1 MRGELTT
8 VKRTTLVA
16 MLTLDV
22 HARDIITNLVER
34 NINSEK
40 DFDWQSQLRYYWE
53 ENQCIVRMMSTE
65 LVYGSEYLGN
75 GAR

>member
-1 MRGELTT
+1 
-8 VKRTTLVA
+8 

-40 DFDWQSQLRYYWE
+40 DFDWQNQLRYYWE